1 MLPVE
6 KRDFISLGSSLDRCA
21 ILCKSSIIINMD
33 QTILLVVLG
42 AIIFG
47 FGLTLNLLNR
57 RLQELKSSSAV
68 ELIKSDVIEL
78 TRGINILQQAVGDK
92 LDKNNSSMQASM
104 QKQLSESAKLV
115 SDVTQRLAKL
125 DDTNKRVIDVA
136 DELKTLQ
143 NVLQNP
149 KQRGVFGEYYL
160 ESVLD
165 NILSSKNY
173 QMQYKFKDGEI
184 VDAVIFLDKGQILP
198 IDSKFSLENYNRM
211 VGEKSK
217 PEREK
222 LLAKVRTD
230 LKNRIDETSKYIRA
244 NEKTMDFAFMFI
256 PSESLY
262 YDLLIGDVGT
272 GSSAR
277 DLIEYAFRDKKVI
290 IVSPTSFMAYLQ
302 TVLHGLRSLQI
313 EEQAKDIQIRVG
325 KLGQHIGKFDEYMQ
339 KLGKSLGQTV
349 GHYNSAH
356 KELGKVD
363 KDVVKIAGSDLNVD
377 PLLLDKPLIDE

>member
-1 MLPVE
+1 MNE
-6 KRDFISLGSSLDRCA
+6 G
-21 ILCKSSIIINMD
+21 
-33 QTILLVVLG
+33 ILLIILIGAVLG
-42 AIIFG
+42 FG
-47 FGLTLNLLNR
+47 IALYVLNQ
-57 RLQELKSSSAV
+57 RLRDLKGGGSVDLLKSDMT
-68 ELIKSDVIEL
+68 ELS
-78 TRGINILQQAVGDK
+78 RGIASLQQTVGDK
-92 LDKNNSSMQASM
+92 LERNNASMQTSM

-125 DDTNKRVIDVA
+125 DETNRRVVDVA

-165 NILSSKNY
+165 NILPTKNF
-173 QMQYKFKDGEI
+173 QMQYKFKNGEI
-184 VDAVIFLDKGQILP
+184 ADAVVFLDKGQILA

-211 VGEKSK
+211 VSAEGKANKE
-217 PEREK
+217 E
-222 LLAKVRTD
+222 LLKKVRTD
-230 LKNRIDETSKYIRA
+230 LKARIDETSKYIRPS
-244 NEKTMDFAFMFI
+244 EGTMDFAFMFI

-302 TVLHGLRSLQI
+302 TVLQGLRSLQI

-325 KLGQHIGKFDEYMQ
+325 QLGQHIGKFDSFMQ
-339 KLGKSLGQTV
+339 KLGSALGTTV
-349 GHYNSAH
+349 NHYNAAH

-363 KDVVKIAGSDLNVD
+363 KDVIKIAGNNPSVE
-377 PLLLDKPLIDE
+377 PLLIDKPRDDE

>member
-1 MLPVE
+1 ME
-6 KRDFISLGSSLDRCA
+6 
-21 ILCKSSIIINMD
+21 
-33 QTILLVVLG
+33 QTFLLIVLVAVVV
-42 AIIFG
+42 G
-47 FGLTLNLLNR
+47 FGAVLFMLNQ
-57 RLQELKSSSAV
+57 RLKDLKSSSAV
-68 ELIKSDVIEL
+68 EMIKSDVTEL
-78 TRGINILQQAVGDK
+78 SRGINNLQQTVGDK
-92 LDKNNSSMQASM
+92 LDNNNISMQASM
-104 QKQLSESAKLV
+104 QKQLSESSKLV
-115 SDVTQRLAKL
+115 SDVSQRLAKL
-125 DDTNKRVIDVA
+125 DETNRRVVDVA

-165 NILSSKNY
+165 NILPSKNY
-173 QMQYKFKDGEI
+173 QMQYKFNDGEI
-184 VDAVIFLDKGQILP
+184 VDAVVFLDKGQILP

-211 VGEKSK
+211 VGEDHKL
-217 PEREK
+217 EREK
-222 LLAKVRTD
+222 LLAKVRVD
-230 LKNRIDETSKYIRA
+230 LKNRIDETSKYIRP

-302 TVLHGLRSLQI
+302 TVLQGLRSLQI

-325 KLGQHIGKFDEYMQ
+325 QLGQHIGRFDEFMQ
-339 KLGKSLGQTV
+339 KLGSSLGTTV
-349 GHYNSAH
+349 NHYNSAH

-363 KDVVKIAGSDLNVD
+363 KDVVRIAGSDPRVD
-377 PLLLDKPLIDE
+377 PLLLDKPTADD

>member
-1 MLPVE
+1 ML
-6 KRDFISLGSSLDRCA
+6 IILGVVVVGFG
-21 ILCKSSIIINMD
+21 
-33 QTILLVVLG
+33 VVLYM
-42 AIIFG
+42 
-47 FGLTLNLLNR
+47 LNQ
-57 RLQELKSSSAV
+57 RLKDLKSSSAV
-68 ELIKSDVIEL
+68 ELLKSDVTEL
-78 TRGINILQQAVGDK
+78 SRGINNLQQSVGDK
-92 LDKNNSSMQASM
+92 LERSSTAMQTSM
-104 QKQLSESAKLV
+104 QKQLGESAKLV
-115 SDVTQRLAKL
+115 ADVTQRLAKL
-125 DDTNKRVIDVA
+125 DETNRRVVDVA

-160 ESVLD
+160 ESVLE
-165 NILSSKNY
+165 NILPTKNY
-173 QMQYKFKDGEI
+173 QMQYKFKDNEV
-184 VDAVIFLDKGQILP
+184 VDAVVLLDKGQILP

-211 VGEKSK
+211 VGTKEKA
-217 PEREK
+217 ERQK
-222 LLAKVRTD
+222 LLDKVRMD
-230 LKNRIDETSKYIRA
+230 LKGRIDETSKYIRPS
-244 NEKTMDFAFMFI
+244 EGTMDFAFMFI

-302 TVLHGLRSLQI
+302 TVLQGLRSLQI

-325 KLGQHIGKFDEYMQ
+325 KLGQHIGKFEEYMQ
-339 KLGKSLGQTV
+339 RLGNALGVTV

-363 KDVVKIAGSDLNVD
+363 KDVIKIAGSDSNVD
-377 PLLLDKPLIDE
+377 PMLLDRPRDDE

>member
-1 MLPVE
+1 ME
-6 KRDFISLGSSLDRCA
+6 
-21 ILCKSSIIINMD
+21 
-33 QTILLVVLG
+33 QTIFVVVLVVVVLG
-42 AIIFG
+42 FGII
-47 FGLTLNLLNR
+47 LSILNQ
-57 RLQELKSSSAV
+57 RLKDLKSSGSV
-68 ELIKSDVIEL
+68 EMIKSDVSEL
-78 TRGINILQQAVGDK
+78 ARGINSLQQTVGDK
-92 LDKNNSSMQASM
+92 LERNNLSMQTSM

-125 DDTNKRVIDVA
+125 DETNRQVVDVA
-136 DELKTLQ
+136 HDLKTLQ

-165 NILSSKNY
+165 NILPSKNY

-184 VDAVIFLDKGQILP
+184 ADAVVFLDKGQILA

-211 VGEKSK
+211 VGEHSK

-230 LKNRIDETSKYIRA
+230 LKSRIDETSKYIRPS
-244 NEKTMDFAFMFI
+244 EKTMDFAFMFI

-302 TVLHGLRSLQI
+302 TVLQGLRSLQI

-325 KLGQHIGKFDEYMQ
+325 QLGQHIGRFDEYMQ
-339 KLGKSLGQTV
+339 KLGRSLGQTV
-349 GHYNSAH
+349 GHFNDAH

-363 KDVVKIAGSDLNVD
+363 KDVIKIAGSESGID
-377 PLLLDKPLIDE
+377 PLLLDKPRSDE

>member
-1 MLPVE
+1 MNE
-6 KRDFISLGSSLDRCA
+6 I
-21 ILCKSSIIINMD
+21 
-33 QTILLVVLG
+33 ILLAMLG
-42 AIIFG
+42 AVIVG
-47 FGLTLNLLNR
+47 FGIVLYSVNQ
-57 RLQELKSSSAV
+57 RLRDLKSSSAV
-68 ELIKSDVIEL
+68 EFLKSDVTEL
-78 TRGINILQQAVGDK
+78 SRGISSLQEAMGDK
-92 LDKNNSSMQASM
+92 LERNNMSMQTSM

-125 DDTNKRVIDVA
+125 DETNKRVIDVA

-165 NILSSKNY
+165 NILPSKNY
-173 QMQYKFKDGEI
+173 QMQYRFQDGET
-184 VDAVIFLDKGQILP
+184 VDAVVFLDKGQILP

-211 VGEKSK
+211 VGENSK

-222 LLAKVRTD
+222 LLAKVRMD
-230 LKNRIDETSKYIRA
+230 LKGRIDETSKYIRPSE
-244 NEKTMDFAFMFI
+244 NTMDFAFMFI

-302 TVLHGLRSLQI
+302 TVLQGLRSLQI
-313 EEQAKDIQIRVG
+313 EEQAKEIQIRVG
-325 KLGQHIGKFDEYMQ
+325 KLGQHLAKYDSFMQ
-339 KLGKSLGQTV
+339 KLGSALGTTV
-349 GHYNSAH
+349 NHYNAAH
-356 KELGKVD
+356 KELGKID
-363 KDVVKIAGSDLNVD
+363 KDVVKIAGNIPSVE
-377 PLLLDKPLIDE
+377 PLLIDKPHTDD

>member
-1 MLPVE
+1 
-6 KRDFISLGSSLDRCA
+6 
-21 ILCKSSIIINMD
+21 MD
-33 QTILLVVLG
+33 QTVLLVILG
-42 AIIFG
+42 VVIVG
-47 FGLTLNLLNR
+47 FGIVLFTLSA
-57 RLQELKSSSAV
+57 RLKDLKNSSAV
-68 ELIKSDVIEL
+68 ELLKSDVTEL
-78 TRGINILQQAVGDK
+78 SRGINNLQQSVGDK
-92 LDKNNSSMQASM
+92 LERNSSSMQVSM

-115 SDVTQRLAKL
+115 ADVASRLAKL
-125 DDTNKRVIDVA
+125 DETNRRVVDVA

-160 ESVLD
+160 ESVLE
-165 NILSSKNY
+165 NILPSKNY
-173 QMQYKFKDGEI
+173 QMQYKFKDNET
-184 VDAVIFLDKGQILP
+184 VDAVVFLDKGQILP

-211 VGEKSK
+211 VSAKDK
-217 PEREK
+217 PDRQK
-222 LLAKVRTD
+222 LLDKVRMD
-230 LKNRIDETSKYIRA
+230 LKSRIDETSKYIRPS
-244 NEKTMDFAFMFI
+244 EGTMDFAFMFI

-302 TVLHGLRSLQI
+302 TVLQGLRSLQI

-325 KLGQHIGKFDEYMQ
+325 KLGQHIGRFEEYM
-339 KLGKSLGQTV
+339 KRLGNALGVTV
-349 GHYNSAH
+349 NHYNSAH

-363 KDVVKIAGSDLNVD
+363 KDIIKIAGSDSSVE
-377 PLLLDKPLIDE
+377 PLLIDRPRDDE

>member
-1 MLPVE
+1 ME
-6 KRDFISLGSSLDRCA
+6 QI
-21 ILCKSSIIINMD
+21 ILIIVLCVV
-33 QTILLVVLG
+33 IL
-42 AIIFG
+42 G
-47 FGLTLNLLNR
+47 FGAVLYLLNQ

-68 ELIKSDVIEL
+68 ELLKSDVTEL
-78 TRGINILQQAVGDK
+78 SRGINNLQQSVGDK
-92 LDKNNSSMQASM
+92 LERNNMTMQTSM

-125 DDTNKRVIDVA
+125 DETNRRVVDVA

-165 NILSSKNY
+165 NILPSKNY
-173 QMQYKFKDGEI
+173 QMQYKFKDGET
-184 VDAVIFLDKGQILP
+184 VDAVVFLDKGQILS

-211 VGEKSK
+211 VGESKK

-222 LLAKVRTD
+222 LLAKVRAD
-230 LKNRIDETSKYIRA
+230 LKNRIDETSKYIRPS
-244 NEKTMDFAFMFI
+244 EKTMDFAFMFI

-302 TVLHGLRSLQI
+302 TVLQGLRSLQI

-325 KLGQHIGKFDEYMQ
+325 KLGQHISKFDEYMQ

-349 GHYNSAH
+349 GHYNDAH

-363 KDVVKIAGSDLNVD
+363 KDVIKIASTNPSVE
-377 PLLLDKPLIDE
+377 PLLIDKPRGDE